1 MFQIF
6 IKELRLYGYHGV
18 HEFEKKKGQFFVFN
32 IKIKLDKN
40 RNPYDDRIDNTV
52 NYSKVIKTVKKINSE
67 NKFDLLE
74 TLVYVCAEELLKSY
88 EQIDEVKI
96 SAEKENPPIDEKLKS
111 VGVSCKLKR
120 DDFISKKDK
129 VKTDDEA
136 ALRKSREAYLSLGTN
151 IGNRLDNL
159 KKAIMLLLKTGVLE
173 IIKISSIYETEPM
186 YYKQQPKFYNI
197 ILSAKLK
204 SDLSPFVLLGY
215 IKDIEYSMGRK
226 YNSLKNSPRIIDI
239 DILDIENEK
248 VESSILTIPHP
259 KMNERNFVLIPLAEV
274 SPEYII
280 DDYPI
285 KEFIEKSRHTEKVN
299 RIINDIL
306 VI

>member
-1 MFQIF
+1 MNLSLEYKIR
-6 IKELRLYGYHGV
+6 EP
-18 HEFEKKKGQFFVFN
+18 
-32 IKIKLDKN
+32 KIKLDKN

-52 NYSKVIKTVKKINSE
+52 NYSEVIKTVKKINSE

-74 TLVYVCAEELLKSY
+74 TLVYACADELLNSY
-88 EQIDEVKI
+88 EQIDEIKI
-96 SAEKENPPIDEKLKS
+96 SAEKENPPIDERLKS
-111 VGVSCKLKR
+111 VGASCRLRR
-120 DDFISKKDK
+120 DDLIGQKNKFITNEGIS
-129 VKTDDEA
+129 
-136 ALRKSREAYLSLGTN
+136 LRKSRKAYLSLGTN
-151 IGNRLDNL
+151 IGDRLDNL
-159 KKAIMLLLKTGVLE
+159 KKAIILLSKIGVLE

-239 DILDIENEK
+239 DIIDIENEK
-248 VESSILTIPHP
+248 VESNILTIPHP
-259 KMNERNFVLIPLAEV
+259 KMNERNFVLIPLAEI

-280 DDYPI
+280 DGYPI
-285 KEFIEKSRHTEKVN
+285 MEFIEKSGHTEKVK
-299 RIINDIL
+299 RIVDEIL